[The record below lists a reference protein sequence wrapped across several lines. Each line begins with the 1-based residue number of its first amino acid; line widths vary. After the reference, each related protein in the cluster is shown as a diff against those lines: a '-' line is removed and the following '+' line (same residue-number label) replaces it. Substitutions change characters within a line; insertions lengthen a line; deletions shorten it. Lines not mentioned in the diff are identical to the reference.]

1 MTHRTLNIDTIEE
14 KTIEYLQPDV
24 EAEAEAEAE
33 AVGLTMQ
40 LDDVIND
47 KVEY

>member
-24 EAEAEAEAE
+24 EAEAEAEA
-33 AVGLTMQ
+33 VGLTMQ